1 MKRKILFLVFL
12 LILFS
17 ISGCKSIFHVELGS
31 RPNKDNRSTNNRLN
45 VENLSVEQSPIEL
58 DLVSGEYRAIWKE
71 NYKYETPTLING
83 LDDLEV
89 FLSNHPAQS
98 SSEDI
103 LLRNY
108 NDEFFSQNVI
118 YVYVKSEVSGS
129 IELNV
134 KRAELDEDILKLFM
148 ERTVPKNGMT
158 DDMATRVCL
167 FGINRN
173 DIKNIKTVEGIILDR
188 TSE

>member
-108 NDEFFSQNVI
+108 NDEFL
-118 YVYVKSEVSGS
+118 VKM
-129 IELNV
+129 LYTFM
-134 KRAELDEDILKLFM
+134 LKA
-148 ERTVPKNGMT
+148 K
-158 DDMATRVCL
+158 
-167 FGINRN
+167 
-173 DIKNIKTVEGIILDR
+173 
-188 TSE
+188 